1 MTFSRQT
8 MASHQWILQRA
19 DRYEGGMTERIE
31 QCECGARRRRWLT
44 TRGGKVVRDVVV
56 FTDPDPLSDCPL
68 ASNGDE

>member
-56 FTDPDPLSDCPL
+56 FTDPDPLPDCPL
-68 ASNGDE
+68 ASNGEE